1 MLQRVP
7 QDIIWEIRKKFTS
20 LHKKIKA
27 FKKPWPPWAL
37 VHLLDIDDKDS
48 PIPAEKCCI
57 NLCKAAKS
65 VAWQSKH
72 RSSRRS
78 LCA

>member
-7 QDIIWEIRKKFTS
+7 QDIIWEIRRKFTS

-27 FKKPWPPWAL
+27 FEKPWPPWAL

-48 PIPAEKCCI
+48 PIPAEKI
-57 NLCKAAKS
+57 LYQALEGRKNGGLAIKTFL
-65 VAWQSKH
+65 VRWFGF
-72 RSSRRS
+72 
-78 LCA
+78 